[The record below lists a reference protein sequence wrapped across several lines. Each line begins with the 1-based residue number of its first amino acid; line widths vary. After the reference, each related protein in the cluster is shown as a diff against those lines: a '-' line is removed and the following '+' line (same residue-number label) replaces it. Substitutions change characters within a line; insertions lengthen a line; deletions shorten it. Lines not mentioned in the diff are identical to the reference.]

1 MSNQTE
7 VKAGRAARARDAER
21 GAALITVVLMS
32 MMLLMAGLGLVAVT
46 SNSASLAADAT
57 SESQAYYAA
66 EAGAQAVV
74 AVLRGN
80 DAPSPLFN
88 ATASDDANKITFRK
102 AITLSQSNAS
112 TDTYSKARLSRWLNY
127 SATAANGTSVVP
139 ISPSYNAA
147 TGMAYSVEEIRD
159 PDNSDIVTFSTSG
172 KFSDNTSAKEFPC
185 STGCATTSPTPKL
198 TVTYTPRGSSS
209 VFTTTSPA
217 TNLGT
222 FALTAANNG
231 TYTLSSVPFTLTVT
245 QTKPWPAAKSMP
257 CTISGTITKSSAGW
271 SGTGLTI
278 TLPTL
283 VHSLDGVLYTL
294 TYTGAPSLSVT
305 NGTAVTLSASI
316 TPPDPQRLRVRVIG
330 YGPRNAVK
338 NIQLLVNRASFNF
351 NATGTITMRS
361 HDDDTTT
368 MSMSVGNSA
377 VYQYNGNDKSNGAS
391 LPAIAVTGP
400 QDEAYIN
407 GINNANSAPGSQIQ
421 GFPGPARRIPVSSLD
436 KFLQTTDGPDGA
448 RATLDRLRNVAKS
461 LKTPGCTGASAACDR
476 YFAPGESVSN
486 IGLNMTNGLMTF
498 VDGDY
503 TMPPAGGAGLLVVTG
518 TLNMSGNADY
528 KGLILVLGGGT
539 VNRSGGGGDTSLLS
553 MAVARF
559 GPTGGFLNPSFNVS
573 GGGNSKMLYD
583 SDWVRRAL
591 KSMGPGVLGV
601 SEY

>member
-7 VKAGRAARARDAER
+7 VKGKQNGPARARDAER

-80 DAPSPLFN
+80 DPPNPLFN

-102 AITLSQSNAS
+102 AITLSQSNSS
-112 TDTYSKARLSRWLNY
+112 TDTYAKARLSRWLNY

-139 ISPSYNAA
+139 ISASYNSAS
-147 TGMAYSVEEIRD
+147 GMAYSVEEIKD
-159 PDNSDIVTFSTSG
+159 PDSSDIVTFSTSG
-172 KFSDNTSAKEFPC
+172 KFDNNTATKNFTCSPC
-185 STGCATTSPTPKL
+185 GTGSPSMTL
-198 TVTYTPRGSSS
+198 TYAPRGSSS

-217 TNLGT
+217 TNLGSFT
-222 FALTAANNG
+222 MTAVSTG
-231 TYTLSSVPFTLTVT
+231 TYTLTNVPFSLTVT
-245 QTKPWPAAKSMP
+245 QTKPWASSKTMA
-257 CTISGTITKSSAGW
+257 CTLSGTVTKTAGGW
-271 SGTGLTI
+271 TSNLVLK
-278 TLPTL
+278 LPTL
-283 VHSLDGVLYTL
+283 TNSLDGVIYTL
-294 TYTGAPSLSVT
+294 TYANAPNASIPD
-305 NGTAVTLSASI
+305 GTAVTLSATV
-316 TPPDPQRLRVRVIG
+316 TPPDPQRLRVKVIG
-330 YGPRNAVK
+330 FGPRNAVK
-338 NIQLLVNRASFNF
+338 NIQMLVSRSSFNF

-361 HDDDTTT
+361 HDDNSTAMT
-368 MSMSVGNSA
+368 MTVGNSA
-377 VYQYNGNDKSNGAS
+377 VYSYNGNDNANGAS
-391 LPAIAVTGP
+391 LPAISVTGP
-400 QDEAYIN
+400 QDVTL
-407 GINNANSAPGSQIQ
+407 INNFNAANPGPNGQIQ
-421 GFPGPARRIPVSSLD
+421 GYPGPARQIPVSSLD

-448 RATLDRLRNVAKS
+448 RATVDKLRTVAKS
-461 LKTPGCTGASAACDR
+461 LKTPGCTGAVASCDR
-476 YFAPGESVSN
+476 YFAGGETVSN

-503 TMPPAGGAGLLVVTG
+503 TLPPAGGAGLLVVTG
-518 TLNMSGNADY
+518 TLTMNGNADY

-559 GPTGGFLNPSFNVS
+559 GATGGFLNPAFNVS
-573 GGGNSKMLYD
+573 GGGNSTMRYD
-583 SDWVRRAL
+583 SEWVRRAL
-591 KSMGPGVLGV
+591 KSMGPSVLGV